1 MKIKFILNKKIN
13 SKWIFC
19 IIENYINNNAKN
31 KVGQKKLYYIQTI
44 NSNDGMKIFIK
55 IRKNLLQK

>member
-1 MKIKFILNKKIN
+1 MKIKSILNKKIN

-31 KVGQKKLYYIQTI
+31 KVGQKKLCSIQTI
-44 NSNDGMKIFIK
+44 NSNDSMKIFIK

>member
-1 MKIKFILNKKIN
+1 MKIKSILNKKIN

-31 KVGQKKLYYIQTI
+31 KVGQNKLCSIETI
-44 NSNDGMKIFIK
+44 NNND
-55 IRKNLLQK
+55 R